1 MSETSYRCGI
11 CGNHCLITSLK
22 FPNGTKYQTGNR
34 CERGLGKSL
43 PKNPV
48 PNLYAYKLERIFN
61 YEPLTAAEARKG
73 SIGIPR
79 VLNMYED
86 YPFWFTFFTKLGYRV
101 ILSSKSSRALY
112 EQGLETIPSD
122 SQIPLGT
129 DIFVAATPD
138 EAQGWSFKEW
148 QAPTINGSRNDI
160 DRFNLR
166 ASNKSHS

>member
-1 MSETSYRCGI
+1 MEWNALSGTDWPERVESYAQQALGQAPNSIASAPFSPNSLGSMPQCMPTASVTAVVRDAYSQDPP
-11 CGNHCLITSLK
+11 GNCT
-22 FPNGTKYQTGNR
+22 
-34 CERGLGKSL
+34 
-43 PKNPV
+43 V
-48 PNLYAYKLERIFN
+48 
-61 YEPLTAAEARKG
+61 
-73 SIGIPR
+73 
-79 VLNMYED
+79 
-86 YPFWFTFFTKLGYRV
+86 
-101 ILSSKSSRALY
+101 
-112 EQGLETIPSD
+112 ETIPSD